1 MFNKQLNIGI
11 IGLGTVGSGVVETLE
26 KKNNSFKRKY
36 NLEINILGISAKSK
50 NKKRAFNV
58 KKYKWYNNPLDIIDI
73 KDFRPNMVVLFFY
86 PRDNTSGCTR
96 EAKDFTENIKLF
108 NNLNINV
115 FGISKDSITS
125 HEKFIKKQSL
135 TIPLLSDE
143 AGSVCEDFGVWKEK
157 SMYGK
162 IYMGIER
169 STFIIDGSGSVTHEW
184 RKVKVANHVTEV
196 LETVKKL

>member
-1 MFNKQLNIGI
+1 MAITPYPAPDVILPN
-11 IGLGTVGSGVVETLE
+11 ET
-26 KKNNSFKRKY
+26 
-36 NLEINILGISAKSK
+36 G
-50 NKKRAFNV
+50 
-58 KKYKWYNNPLDIIDI
+58 DIIDI

-96 EAKDFTENIKLF
+96 EAKDFTENIELF
-108 NNLNINV
+108 NNLNVNV
-115 FGISKDSITS
+115 FGISKDSISS
-125 HEKFIKKQSL
+125 HEKFIKKQNL

-184 RKVKVANHVTEV
+184 RKVKVANHVSEV

>member
-1 MFNKQLNIGI
+1 MATTPYLAPNVILPN
-11 IGLGTVGSGVVETLE
+11 ET
-26 KKNNSFKRKY
+26 
-36 NLEINILGISAKSK
+36 G
-50 NKKRAFNV
+50 
-58 KKYKWYNNPLDIIDI
+58 DIIDI
-73 KDFRPNMVVLFFY
+73 KNFRPNMVVLFFY

-96 EAKDFTENIKLF
+96 EAKDFTENTELF

-125 HEKFIKKQSL
+125 HEKFIKKQNL

-184 RKVKVANHVTEV
+184 RKVKVANHVAEV

>member
-1 MFNKQLNIGI
+1 MATTPYPAPDVILPN
-11 IGLGTVGSGVVETLE
+11 ET
-26 KKNNSFKRKY
+26 
-36 NLEINILGISAKSK
+36 G
-50 NKKRAFNV
+50 
-58 KKYKWYNNPLDIIDI
+58 DIIDI

-96 EAKDFTENIKLF
+96 EAKDFTENIELF

-125 HEKFIKKQSL
+125 HEKFIKKQNL

-169 STFIIDGSGSVTHEW
+169 STFIIDGSGLVTHEW
-184 RKVKVANHVTEV
+184 RKVKVANHVAEV

>member
-1 MFNKQLNIGI
+1 MAITPYPAPDVILPN
-11 IGLGTVGSGVVETLE
+11 ET
-26 KKNNSFKRKY
+26 
-36 NLEINILGISAKSK
+36 G
-50 NKKRAFNV
+50 
-58 KKYKWYNNPLDIIDI
+58 DIIDI

-96 EAKDFTENIKLF
+96 EAKDFTENIELF
-108 NNLNINV
+108 NNLNIKV

-125 HEKFIKKQSL
+125 HEKFVKKQNL
-135 TIPLLSDE
+135 TVPLLSDE

>member
-1 MFNKQLNIGI
+1 MATTPYPAPDVILPN
-11 IGLGTVGSGVVETLE
+11 ET
-26 KKNNSFKRKY
+26 
-36 NLEINILGISAKSK
+36 G
-50 NKKRAFNV
+50 
-58 KKYKWYNNPLDIIDI
+58 DIIDI
-73 KDFRPNMVVLFFY
+73 KDFRPNMVILFFY

-96 EAKDFTENIKLF
+96 EAKDFTENIELF
-108 NNLNINV
+108 DNLNINV

-125 HEKFIKKQSL
+125 HEKFIKKQNL

-184 RKVKVANHVTEV
+184 RKVKVANHVAEV

>member
-1 MFNKQLNIGI
+1 MAITPYPAPDVILPN
-11 IGLGTVGSGVVETLE
+11 ET
-26 KKNNSFKRKY
+26 
-36 NLEINILGISAKSK
+36 G
-50 NKKRAFNV
+50 
-58 KKYKWYNNPLDIIDI
+58 DIIDI
-73 KDFRPNMVVLFFY
+73 KDFRPNMVILFFY

-96 EAKDFTENIKLF
+96 EAKDFTENIELF

-115 FGISKDSITS
+115 FGISKDSIAS
-125 HEKFIKKQSL
+125 HEKFIKKQNL

-169 STFIIDGSGSVTHEW
+169 STFIIDGFGSVTHEW
-184 RKVKVANHVTEV
+184 RKVKVANHVAEV

>member
-1 MFNKQLNIGI
+1 MATTPYPAPDVILPN
-11 IGLGTVGSGVVETLE
+11 ET
-26 KKNNSFKRKY
+26 
-36 NLEINILGISAKSK
+36 G
-50 NKKRAFNV
+50 
-58 KKYKWYNNPLDIIDI
+58 DIIDI

-96 EAKDFTENIKLF
+96 EAKDFTENIELF

-115 FGISKDSITS
+115 FGISKDSISS
-125 HEKFIKKQSL
+125 HEKFIKKQNL
-135 TIPLLSDE
+135 
-143 AGSVCEDFGVWKEK
+143 FGVWKEK

>member
-1 MFNKQLNIGI
+1 MATTPYPAPDVILPN
-11 IGLGTVGSGVVETLE
+11 ET
-26 KKNNSFKRKY
+26 
-36 NLEINILGISAKSK
+36 G
-50 NKKRAFNV
+50 
-58 KKYKWYNNPLDIIDI
+58 DIIDI

-96 EAKDFTENIKLF
+96 EAKDFTENIELF
-108 NNLNINV
+108 NNLNIKV

-125 HEKFIKKQSL
+125 HEKFVKKQNL
-135 TIPLLSDE
+135 TVPLLSDE

-184 RKVKVANHVTEV
+184 RKVKVANHVAEV

>member
-1 MFNKQLNIGI
+1 MAITPYPAPDVILPN
-11 IGLGTVGSGVVETLE
+11 ET
-26 KKNNSFKRKY
+26 
-36 NLEINILGISAKSK
+36 G
-50 NKKRAFNV
+50 
-58 KKYKWYNNPLDIIDI
+58 DIIDI

-96 EAKDFTENIKLF
+96 EAKDFTENTELF

-125 HEKFIKKQSL
+125 HEKFIKKQNL
-135 TIPLLSDE
+135 TVPLLSDE

-184 RKVKVANHVTEV
+184 RKVKVANHVAEV

>member
-1 MFNKQLNIGI
+1 MAITPYPAPDVILPN
-11 IGLGTVGSGVVETLE
+11 ET
-26 KKNNSFKRKY
+26 
-36 NLEINILGISAKSK
+36 G
-50 NKKRAFNV
+50 
-58 KKYKWYNNPLDIIDI
+58 DIIDI

-96 EAKDFTENIKLF
+96 EAKDFTENIEFF

-115 FGISKDSITS
+115 FGISKDSIAS
-125 HEKFIKKQSL
+125 HEKFIKKQNL

-184 RKVKVANHVTEV
+184 RKVKVANHVAEV

>member
-1 MFNKQLNIGI
+1 MATTPYPAPDVILPN
-11 IGLGTVGSGVVETLE
+11 ET
-26 KKNNSFKRKY
+26 
-36 NLEINILGISAKSK
+36 G
-50 NKKRAFNV
+50 
-58 KKYKWYNNPLDIIDI
+58 DIIDI

-96 EAKDFTENIKLF
+96 EAKDFTENIELF

-125 HEKFIKKQSL
+125 HEKFVKKQNL

-169 STFIIDGSGSVTHEW
+169 STFIINGSGSVTHEW
-184 RKVKVANHVTEV
+184 RKVKVANHVSEV

>member
-1 MFNKQLNIGI
+1 MAITPYPAPDVILPN
-11 IGLGTVGSGVVETLE
+11 ET
-26 KKNNSFKRKY
+26 
-36 NLEINILGISAKSK
+36 G
-50 NKKRAFNV
+50 
-58 KKYKWYNNPLDIIDI
+58 DIIDI

-96 EAKDFTENIKLF
+96 EAKDFTENIEFF
-108 NNLNINV
+108 NDLNINV

-125 HEKFIKKQSL
+125 HEKFITKQNL
-135 TIPLLSDE
+135 KMPLLSDE

-184 RKVKVANHVTEV
+184 RKVKVANHVSEV

>member
-1 MFNKQLNIGI
+1 MAITPYPAPDVILPN
-11 IGLGTVGSGVVETLE
+11 ET
-26 KKNNSFKRKY
+26 
-36 NLEINILGISAKSK
+36 G
-50 NKKRAFNV
+50 
-58 KKYKWYNNPLDIIDI
+58 DIIDI

-86 PRDNTSGCTR
+86 PRDNTPGCTR
-96 EAKDFTENIKLF
+96 EAKDFTENTELF

-125 HEKFIKKQSL
+125 HEKFVKKQNL
-135 TIPLLSDE
+135 TVPLLSDE

-184 RKVKVANHVTEV
+184 RKVKVANHVAEV

>member
-1 MFNKQLNIGI
+1 MATTPYPAPDVILPN
-11 IGLGTVGSGVVETLE
+11 ET
-26 KKNNSFKRKY
+26 
-36 NLEINILGISAKSK
+36 G
-50 NKKRAFNV
+50 
-58 KKYKWYNNPLDIIDI
+58 DIIDI

-96 EAKDFTENIKLF
+96 EAKDFTENIELF
-108 NNLNINV
+108 NNLNIKV

-125 HEKFIKKQSL
+125 HEKFIKKQNL

-184 RKVKVANHVTEV
+184 RKVKVANHVAEV

>member
-1 MFNKQLNIGI
+1 MATTPYPAPDVILPN
-11 IGLGTVGSGVVETLE
+11 ET
-26 KKNNSFKRKY
+26 
-36 NLEINILGISAKSK
+36 G
-50 NKKRAFNV
+50 
-58 KKYKWYNNPLDIIDI
+58 DIIDI
-73 KDFRPNMVVLFFY
+73 KDFRPNMVILFFY

-96 EAKDFTENIKLF
+96 EAKDFTENIELF
-108 NNLNINV
+108 NNLNIKV

-125 HEKFIKKQSL
+125 HEKFVKKQNL
-135 TIPLLSDE
+135 TVPLLSDE

>member
-1 MFNKQLNIGI
+1 MATTPYPAPDVILPN
-11 IGLGTVGSGVVETLE
+11 ET
-26 KKNNSFKRKY
+26 
-36 NLEINILGISAKSK
+36 G
-50 NKKRAFNV
+50 
-58 KKYKWYNNPLDIIDI
+58 DIIDI
-73 KDFRPNMVVLFFY
+73 KDFRPNMVILFFY

-96 EAKDFTENIKLF
+96 EAKDFTENIELF

-125 HEKFIKKQSL
+125 HEKFIKKQNL
-135 TIPLLSDE
+135 KMPLLSDE

-184 RKVKVANHVTEV
+184 RKVKVANHVEEV
-196 LETVKKL
+196 LEAIKKL

>member
-1 MFNKQLNIGI
+1 MAITPYPAPDVILPN
-11 IGLGTVGSGVVETLE
+11 ET
-26 KKNNSFKRKY
+26 
-36 NLEINILGISAKSK
+36 G
-50 NKKRAFNV
+50 
-58 KKYKWYNNPLDIIDI
+58 DIIDI

-96 EAKDFTENIKLF
+96 EAKDFTENTELF

-125 HEKFIKKQSL
+125 HEKFIKKQNL

-184 RKVKVANHVTEV
+184 RKVKVANHAAA
-196 LETVKKL
+196 

>member
-1 MFNKQLNIGI
+1 MAITPYPAPDVILPN
-11 IGLGTVGSGVVETLE
+11 ET
-26 KKNNSFKRKY
+26 
-36 NLEINILGISAKSK
+36 G
-50 NKKRAFNV
+50 
-58 KKYKWYNNPLDIIDI
+58 DIIDI

-125 HEKFIKKQSL
+125 HEKFIKKQNL

-184 RKVKVANHVTEV
+184 RKVKVANHVAEV

>member
-1 MFNKQLNIGI
+1 MATTPYPAPDVILPN
-11 IGLGTVGSGVVETLE
+11 ET
-26 KKNNSFKRKY
+26 
-36 NLEINILGISAKSK
+36 G
-50 NKKRAFNV
+50 
-58 KKYKWYNNPLDIIDI
+58 DIIDI

-96 EAKDFTENIKLF
+96 EAKDFTENTELF

-125 HEKFIKKQSL
+125 HEKFIKKQNL

-184 RKVKVANHVTEV
+184 RKVKVANHVAEV
-196 LETVKKL
+196 LETIKKF

>member
-1 MFNKQLNIGI
+1 MAITPYPAPDVILPN
-11 IGLGTVGSGVVETLE
+11 ET
-26 KKNNSFKRKY
+26 
-36 NLEINILGISAKSK
+36 G
-50 NKKRAFNV
+50 
-58 KKYKWYNNPLDIIDI
+58 DIIDI

-96 EAKDFTENIKLF
+96 EAKDFTENIELF
-108 NNLNINV
+108 NNLNIKV

-125 HEKFIKKQSL
+125 HEKFVKKQNL
-135 TIPLLSDE
+135 TVPLLSDE

-184 RKVKVANHVTEV
+184 RKVKVTNHVAEV

>member
-1 MFNKQLNIGI
+1 MATTPYPAPDVILPN
-11 IGLGTVGSGVVETLE
+11 ET
-26 KKNNSFKRKY
+26 
-36 NLEINILGISAKSK
+36 G
-50 NKKRAFNV
+50 
-58 KKYKWYNNPLDIIDI
+58 DIIDI

-96 EAKDFTENIKLF
+96 EAKDFTENIELF
-108 NNLNINV
+108 NNYNINV

-125 HEKFIKKQSL
+125 HEKFIKKQNL

-184 RKVKVANHVTEV
+184 RKVKVANHVAEV

>member
-1 MFNKQLNIGI
+1 MATTPYPAPDVILPN
-11 IGLGTVGSGVVETLE
+11 ET
-26 KKNNSFKRKY
+26 
-36 NLEINILGISAKSK
+36 G
-50 NKKRAFNV
+50 
-58 KKYKWYNNPLDIIDI
+58 DIIDI

-86 PRDNTSGCTR
+86 PRDNTSSCTR
-96 EAKDFTENIKLF
+96 EAKDFTENIEFF

-125 HEKFIKKQSL
+125 HEKFIKKQNL

-184 RKVKVANHVTEV
+184 RKVKVANHVAEV

>member
-1 MFNKQLNIGI
+1 MATTPYPAPDVILPN
-11 IGLGTVGSGVVETLE
+11 ET
-26 KKNNSFKRKY
+26 
-36 NLEINILGISAKSK
+36 G
-50 NKKRAFNV
+50 
-58 KKYKWYNNPLDIIDI
+58 DIIDI

-96 EAKDFTENIKLF
+96 EAKDFTENIELF
-108 NNLNINV
+108 NNLNIKV

-125 HEKFIKKQSL
+125 HEKFIKKQNL

-143 AGSVCEDFGVWKEK
+143 AGNVCEDFGVWKEK

-184 RKVKVANHVTEV
+184 RKVKVANHVAEV